1 MTVKS
6 ISSLVVLI
14 LLSFSIG
21 CSSSPQSSDSQKAS
35 SEESQSAALAK
46 SAEEVKIYDVSKE
59 DITAIPGI
67 TSRNIAV
74 AGVKLGDKTKDVDRL
89 LGKPIK
95 TESLPKVQPKLY
107 RTAYQDYG
115 IYVDIDRYS
124 GKVTCLYINTNYY
137 KKAKGNLSELLA
149 HGKLDLLKKS
159 FGDNPVESQP
169 ESQTTMWAYPQKGIQ
184 FIHINSEGTASY
196 TLKLVEPKG

>member
-1 MTVKS
+1 MIAKS

-14 LLSFSIG
+14 LLLFSIG
-21 CSSSPQSSDSQKAS
+21 CSSSPQSSGTQKAS
-35 SEESQSAALAK
+35 SKASQSSAQGK
-46 SAEEVKIYDVSKE
+46 PAEEVKIYDVSKD

-89 LGKPIK
+89 LGKPVK
-95 TESLPKVQPKLY
+95 TESLPKLLPKLY
-107 RTAYQDYG
+107 RSAYQDYAV
-115 IYVDIDRYS
+115 YVDIDRYA
-124 GKVTCLYINTNYY
+124 GKVVSLYVNTNYY

-149 HGKLDLLKKS
+149 HGNLDLLKTS

-169 ESQTTMWAYPQKGIQ
+169 EPSTTMWAYPQKGIQ
-184 FIHINSEGTASY
+184 FIHIKSEGTASY